1 MTAVTWSIAAQVTW
15 WDTKKICQKIKPYKK
30 SHDLHMTLMWLQSHD
45 LLSHLTNT
53 LSYQSAYIITGQ
65 CRENEKERRETED
78 GFEIRSERGSK
89 RRAWRRAGREFCGV
103 RATAPTLPPC
113 MLRILRMPAVYLIT
127 LKFPFSVDTL
137 TTALASF
144 TLPLRLKLLIY
155 YLTLF
160 NMKDAWLSG
169 TRRTWANHS

>member
-113 MLRILRMPAVYLIT
+113 MDITSNADLVSLSTQIFFTTGAILMIVLLLYMPKI
-127 LKFPFSVDTL
+127 
-137 TTALASF
+137 
-144 TLPLRLKLLIY
+144 I
-155 YLTLF
+155 
-160 NMKDAWLSG
+160 
-169 TRRTWANHS
+169 